1 MCQKE
6 EVANT
11 AAFPVGERE
20 NVLPKGQG
28 TPEAARTSQSSLR
41 SQEPKSV
48 VMSRR
53 GPLDGILSSHHP
65 RLRTGGNGREQQAA
79 ESSLRIWD
87 PFHA

>member
-1 MCQKE
+1 
-6 EVANT
+6 NT

-41 SQEPKSV
+41 SV

-53 GPLDGILSSHHP
+53 GPFDGLLSSHHP

-87 PFHA
+87 LFHA